1 MKNLTFIFLALI
13 LFQCNPEKNS
23 VEKPEGLMSQK
34 QFSNLVYDMNVLEGS
49 IANFNLD
56 KELMR
61 DTSLSMY
68 KGVFEKYEINYDIYK
83 ANQEYYILSNLM
95 KDISEVVFERVA
107 KEAEQYEDIE
117 EIKILSF
124 VQLTQLFETDGLS
137 NFINQDTT
145 TTFPE
150 RMDSVLRFYRKN
162 QPNLEDFA
170 IDSISFETNIIK
182 LKKGSDIFRKKS
194 VFFNN
199 KSNE

>member
-13 LFQCNPEKNS
+13 FFQCNPEKNS

-68 KGVFEKYEINYDIYK
+68 KGIFEKYEINYDIYK

-162 QPNLEDFA
+162 QSNLEDFA